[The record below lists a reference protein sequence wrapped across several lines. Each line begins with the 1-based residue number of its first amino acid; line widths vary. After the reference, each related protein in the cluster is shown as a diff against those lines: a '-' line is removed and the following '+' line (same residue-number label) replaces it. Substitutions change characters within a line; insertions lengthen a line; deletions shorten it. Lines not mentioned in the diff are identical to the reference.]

1 MMNAM
6 LSRGFQN
13 EGISVGERKVGVSM
27 RNQFL
32 KFFGDGQIWK
42 EVSQLTNSIQSKMKL
57 SKVIYSFTHVFMYAT
72 QSDNLIFFSS

>member
-13 EGISVGERKVGVSM
+13 EGISVGRRKVGVSM
-27 RNQFL
+27 RNLFL

-42 EVSQLTNSIQSKMKL
+42 EQSQLTNSIHHNMKL
-57 SKVIYSFTHVFMYAT
+57 
-72 QSDNLIFFSS
+72 